1 MQDYQDSAGA
11 IRQTISLLETSG
23 VSPTILAST
32 LLAAAIEQY
41 KHCAQDQSIDKNDIR
56 ELVERLIF

>member
-11 IRQTISLLETSG
+11 IRQTVSLLESSG
-23 VSPTILAST
+23 IQSSVLAST

-41 KHCAQDQSIDKNDIR
+41 QNCAQDLSLTKQDIQ
-56 ELVERLIF
+56 EIVERLVL